1 MSPIWHRNLRVATRQ
16 SITVLFGGRQDSR
29 VRYLLLLRDVSMMVM
44 SWWLDLMILKV
55 YFNLNDSTIPLGGTE
70 DFQIFHFSLLS
81 HAPRPLLRPE
91 PLHVAQSLESRRLL
105 PATSSFG
112 MMLKH

>member
-1 MSPIWHRNLRVATRQ
+1 MSPVWHRNLRVATWQ
-16 SITVLFGGRQDSR
+16 SITVLSGGRQDSR
-29 VRYLLLLRDVSMMVM
+29 VRYLLLLRDMSMMVM
-44 SWWLDLMILKV
+44 SWWLDWMILEV

-112 MMLKH
+112 EKFKH